1 MRNSATTNTV
11 SRRPQLGVCYYPE
24 HWPEHEWAD
33 HAKQMVEIGLS
44 YVRIGE
50 FAWSRLEPNPG
61 QYEFDWLRRSLD
73 ILHAA
78 GLKVVL
84 GTPTATPPKWLVDK
98 MPDMLAVDPNGQVRG
113 FGSRRHY
120 DFSHSGYL
128 SECKRI
134 VTKLAKAFGEHPAV
148 VLWQTDNE
156 FGCHDTTYSYSHA
169 GPNGVGSSAAVVGFR
184 NWLRDRYG
192 SIESLNTAWGNVFW
206 SMEYREF
213 DEIDLPNL
221 TVTEAN
227 PSHHLAFRR
236 FSSDQVVA
244 FNKAQVDIIRLHSP
258 GRDVVHNFMGM
269 FVEFD
274 HFDVGADL
282 DISSWDSYPLG
293 FLERRTDLSDDYKNS
308 YVRQGDPDFQAFHH
322 DLYRATSNGR
332 WWVMEQQPGPV
343 NWADWNPAPL
353 PGMVRLWSWEAIAHG
368 AEVVSYFRWRQA
380 PFAQEQMHAGL
391 NKPDGS
397 PDIAAVE
404 AAQVARELSELDLEV
419 NTDKADVAL
428 VVDYPSIWMTQI
440 QPQGR
445 DYDPLAISFAFYS
458 AARKLGLSLD
468 IVAAGADLSGYR
480 MVLVPNLLHVS
491 DAAQAAFGDTEAQVI
506 FGPRTGSKTQD
517 LTIPQNLGPGPLAD
531 LVPFQIERVESLR
544 PGISENKDGFAL
556 SKWREHLKPM
566 SEPDET
572 RAGANDSP
580 MTVRYGN
587 LSYIAGWPDESLL
600 KDMLLNAAKTA
611 KIAVKQLPEG
621 IRIRRTGSHNVYVN
635 YGNTEQK
642 LAIEPAVEQIVLGD
656 GTSIPSAGVLITQI
670 K

>member
-1 MRNSATTNTV
+1 MHNSATN
-11 SRRPQLGVCYYPE
+11 SAPRRPQLGVCYYPE
-24 HWPEHEWAD
+24 HWPEQEWAD
-33 HAKQMVEIGLS
+33 HAKQMAEIGLS

-73 ILHAA
+73 VLHAA

-98 MPDMLAVDPNGQVRG
+98 MPDMLAIDESGQVRG

-120 DFSHSGYL
+120 DFSHQGYL
-128 SECKRI
+128 IECKRI
-134 VTKLAKAFGEHPAV
+134 VTALAKAFGEHPAV
-148 VLWQTDNE
+148 ALWQTDNE

-169 GPNGVGSSAAVVGFR
+169 GPNGVGSSAAVIGFQ
-184 NWLRDRYG
+184 NWLRERYG
-192 SIESLNTAWGNVFW
+192 SIDALNTAWGNVFW
-206 SMEYREF
+206 SMEYRDF

-236 FSSDQVVA
+236 YSSDQVVT
-244 FNKAQVDIIRLHSP
+244 FNKAQVDIIRQYSP

-293 FLERRTDLSDDYKNS
+293 FLERRTDLSDEHKNS

-322 DLYRATSNGR
+322 DLYRATSHGR

-353 PGMVRLWSWEAIAHG
+353 PGMVRLWTWEAIAHG

-391 NKPDGS
+391 NKPDGT

-404 AAQVARELSELDLEV
+404 AGQVAQELSELNLQV

-428 VVDYPSIWMTQI
+428 VFDYASIWMTQI

-445 DYDPLAISFAFYS
+445 DFDPIAIAFAFYS

-468 IVAAGADLSGYR
+468 IVATGADLSGYK
-480 MVLVPNLLHVS
+480 VILVPNLIHVS
-491 DAAQAAFGDTEAQVI
+491 DNAVAAFQSADAEIV
-506 FGPRTGSKTQD
+506 FGPRSGSKTHD
-517 LTIPQNLGPGPLAD
+517 LTIPAQLGPGPLAD
-531 LVPFQIERVESLR
+531 LMPIQVERVESLR
-544 PGISENKDGFAL
+544 PGICEAMAGFAFT
-556 SKWREHLKPM
+556 KWREDLKLM
-566 SEPDET
+566 SQPDEM
-572 RAGANDSP
+572 RDGEYDSP
-580 MTVRYGN
+580 MSVRYGRFE
-587 LSYIAGWPDESLL
+587 YVAGWPDEALL
-600 KDMLLNAAKTA
+600 EDILRKATSRAG
-611 KIAVKQLPEG
+611 IATRQMPEG
-621 IRIRRTGSHNVYVN
+621 VRVRRAGRHNVYVN
-635 YGNTEQK
+635 YGASAQDLSANLEEEK
-642 LAIEPAVEQIVLGD
+642 LVLGE
-656 GTSIPSAGVLITQI
+656 SAVLSSAGVLITEI
-670 K
+670 R

>member
-1 MRNSATTNTV
+1 MRNGATNSV

-24 HWPEHEWAD
+24 HWPEHEWAN

-44 YVRIGE
+44 YVRVGE

-61 QYEFDWLRRSLD
+61 QYEFDWLRRALD
-73 ILHAA
+73 VLHAA

-98 MPDMLAVDPNGQVRG
+98 MPDMLAIDENGQVRG

-120 DFSHSGYL
+120 DFSHQGYL
-128 SECKRI
+128 AECKRI
-134 VTKLAKAFGEHPAV
+134 VTELAKAFGEHPAIA
-148 VLWQTDNE
+148 LWQTDNE
-156 FGCHDTTYSYSHA
+156 FGCHDTSYSYSHA
-169 GPNGVGSSAAVVGFR
+169 GPNSVGSSAAVVGFR
-184 NWLRDRYG
+184 NWLRNRYDT
-192 SIESLNTAWGNVFW
+192 IEALNTAWGNVFW
-206 SMEYREF
+206 SMEYRDF

-244 FNKAQVDIIRLHSP
+244 FNRAQVDIIRQYSP

-293 FLERRTDLSDDYKNS
+293 FLERRTDVDDEHKNS

-404 AAQVARELSELDLEV
+404 AAQVAQELSDLNLEV

-445 DYDPLAISFAFYS
+445 DFDPIAICFAFYT

-468 IVAAGADLSGYR
+468 IVAPGMDLSGYK
-480 MVLVPNLLHVS
+480 MVLVPNLIHVS
-491 DAAQAAFGDTEAQVI
+491 KTALKTFGETNAKIV
-506 FGPRTGSKTQD
+506 FGPRTGSKTQE
-517 LTIPQNLGPGPLAD
+517 LTIPENLGPGALAD
-531 LVPFQIERVESLR
+531 LLPIQVERVESLR
-544 PGISENKDGFAL
+544 PGISESKDGFTL
-556 SKWREHLKPM
+556 TKWREHLKLFR
-566 SEPDET
+566 EPDEA
-572 RAGANDSP
+572 RAGAADSP

-600 KDMLLNAAKTA
+600 DDVLRGAAGSA
-611 KIAVKQLPEG
+611 GIAVKQLPQG
-621 IRIRRTGSHNVYVN
+621 IRVRKMGEYNIYVN
-635 YGNTEQK
+635 YGALRQQMVFETGAEQ
-642 LAIEPAVEQIVLGD
+642 VVLGD
-656 GTSIPSAGVLITQI
+656 SSSIAAAGVSITRI
-670 K
+670 I

>member
-1 MRNSATTNTV
+1 MSNGVTNTV
-11 SRRPQLGVCYYPE
+11 SKRPQLGVCYYPE

-44 YVRIGE
+44 YVRVGE

-73 ILHAA
+73 VLHAA

-98 MPDMLAVDPNGQVRG
+98 MPDMLAIDENGQVRG

-120 DFSHSGYL
+120 DFSHKGFL
-128 SECKRI
+128 AECKRI

-148 VLWQTDNE
+148 CIWQTDNE
-156 FGCHDTTYSYSHA
+156 FGCHETTYSYSSA

-184 NWLRDRYG
+184 NWLKDRYE
-192 SIESLNTAWGNVFW
+192 SIEALNTAWGNVFW
-206 SMEYREF
+206 SMEYRDF
-213 DEIDLPNL
+213 DEVDLPNL

-244 FNKAQVDIIRLHSP
+244 FNRAQADIIRKYSP

-293 FLERRTDLSDDYKNS
+293 FLERRTDVSDEHKNS
-308 YVRQGDPDFQAFHH
+308 YVKQGDPDFQAFHH
-322 DLYRATSNGR
+322 DLYRATSNRR

-404 AAQVARELSELDLEV
+404 ATQVAKELSVLNLEV
-419 NTDKADVAL
+419 NTDPADVAL
-428 VVDYPSIWMTQI
+428 VFDYPSIWMTQI

-445 DYDPLAISFAFYS
+445 DYDPIAICFAFYS

-468 IVAAGADLSGYR
+468 IVAPGADLSGYK
-480 MVLVPNLLHVS
+480 MVLVPNLIHVS
-491 DAAQAAFGDTEAQVI
+491 DKALAAFEATEAQII
-506 FGPRTGSKTQD
+506 FGPRSGSKTQD
-517 LTIPQNLGPGPLAD
+517 LTIPENLGPGPLVN
-531 LVPFQIERVESLR
+531 LIPIQIERVESLR
-544 PGISENKDGFAL
+544 PGIEENSGDFAIV
-556 SKWREHLKPM
+556 KWREHLKLLGK
-566 SEPDET
+566 PDDV

-580 MTVRYGN
+580 MTVRFDN
-587 LSYIAGWPDESLL
+587 LTYIAGWPNESLL
-600 KDMLLNAAKTA
+600 SDVLQGAASSLDIVMKT
-611 KIAVKQLPEG
+611 LPGGVRVRKMGE
-621 IRIRRTGSHNVYVN
+621 HNVYVN
-635 YGNTEQK
+635 YGTSEQD
-642 LAIEPAVEQIVLGD
+642 LAKVLTSEKVVLGE
-656 GTSIPSAGVLITQI
+656 GKLIPTSGVLIT
-670 K
+670 KNN

>member
-1 MRNSATTNTV
+1 MSNGATKPV

-24 HWPEHEWAD
+24 HWPEDEWAD
-33 HAKQMVEIGLS
+33 HARQIVDIGLS

-73 ILHAA
+73 VLHAA
-78 GLKVVL
+78 GLKIVL

-98 MPDMLAVDPNGQVRG
+98 MPDMLAIDENGQVRG

-120 DFSHSGYL
+120 DFSHKGYL
-128 SECKRI
+128 AECKRI
-134 VTKLAKAFGEHPAV
+134 VTALAREFGQHPAV
-148 VLWQTDNE
+148 ALWQTDNE
-156 FGCHDTTYSYSHA
+156 YGCHDTTYSYSHA

-184 NWLRDRYG
+184 DWLKDRYG

-206 SMEYREF
+206 SMEYRDF
-213 DEIDLPNL
+213 DEVDLPNL

-236 FSSDQVVA
+236 YSSDQVVA
-244 FNKAQVDIIRLHSP
+244 FNKAQTAIIRRYSP

-293 FLERRTDLSDDYKNS
+293 FLERRTDLGEKHKNT
-308 YVRQGDPDFQAFHH
+308 YVNQGDPDFQAFHH

-397 PDIAAVE
+397 PDIAAIE
-404 AAQVARELSELDLEV
+404 AAQVAKELANLKLEV
-419 NTDKADVAL
+419 NADPADVAL
-428 VVDYPSIWMTQI
+428 VFDYPSIWMTQI

-445 DYDPLAISFAFYS
+445 DFDPIAICLAFYS
-458 AARKLGLSLD
+458 VARKLGLSLD
-468 IVAAGADLSGYR
+468 IVSPGADLAGYK
-480 MVLVPNLLHVS
+480 MVLVPNLLDIS
-491 DAAQAAFGDTEAQVI
+491 DAAMSAFRATKAQII
-506 FGPRTGSKTQD
+506 FGPRSGSKTQD
-517 LTIPQNLGPGPLAD
+517 LTIPDNLGPGPLSEI
-531 LVPFQIERVESLR
+531 LPIQIERVESLR
-544 PGISENKDGFAL
+544 PGNTETNGNFTFT
-556 SKWREHLKPM
+556 KWREHLKLL
-566 SEPDET
+566 EAPDEQ
-572 RAGANDSP
+572 RPGANAGP
-580 MTVRYGN
+580 MTVRFN
-587 LSYIAGWPDESLL
+587 NVSYIAGWPDENLL
-600 KDMLLNAAKTA
+600 SDVLCGAAESSGVEIKS
-611 KIAVKQLPEG
+611 LPEG
-621 IRIRRTGSHNVYVN
+621 VRVRKMGDCNVYVN
-635 YGNTEQK
+635 YGSIAQNLSDQTGSE
-642 LAIEPAVEQIVLGD
+642 VVLLGED
-656 GTSIPSAGVLITQI
+656 KSIPAAGVLIT
-670 K
+670 KNG